1 MTRAYLARTIV
12 AATLVG
18 LLGACSTGPD
28 DQTGGGRS
36 QYWDEKAGAPEAA
49 AFMKVDIPTDAT
61 EVKGALQRNF
71 QDDAYLLS
79 FATTP
84 KEAEDLGRQFEGQ
97 GPLEER
103 APLATPIPPGTPFTH
118 LGLREPDTLQEVRW
132 AGVCPPCVKDKQRK
146 HIQWIEVYL
155 EKLDADRTRVYLRAW

>member
-1 MTRAYLARTIV
+1 M
-12 AATLVG
+12 AAAALVG
-18 LLGACSTGPD
+18 LLAACSTGPD
-28 DQTGGGRS
+28 DRSGGSRS
-36 QYWDEKAGAPEAA
+36 EEWDKKAGAPEAA
-49 AFMKVDIPTDAT
+49 AFMKVDVPADAT
-61 EVKGALQRNF
+61 EVKGARRWSF
-71 QDDAYLLS
+71 QNTSYLLA

-84 KEAEDLGRQFEGQ
+84 EAAEDIGKQFEGQ

-103 APLATPIPPGTPFTH
+103 APLATPIPPGTPFAH
-118 LGLREPDTLQEVRW
+118 LGLPEPDTVQGVRW